1 METNLHYRLTHD
13 EVTNTPICDGY
24 VSVPCSPA
32 IKNTESN
39 DERVKKLLQRMSA
52 RHLDL
57 IRELSEKNREK
68 EEQLR
73 REEQRQRK
81 RESSLRSR
89 ILARTGS
96 LDVDDKEKMGDLP
109 TLPPDETASAEER
122 RLWKAEG
129 AEEEALDSPRA
140 DEEAEA
146 EALPGSPA
154 EEQEVP
160 HEAES
165 AEVTVQ
171 PAMSVHLE
179 VPSDEPVVTGVTDDG
194 AIRAAQRQR
203 KQSSYLARRQFVA
216 EEPLSFRRS
225 GYAAQQPNRTTVS
238 YAAQRGREQ
247 LASSTGDPAS
257 PSAGRL
263 KCNADIEKRQQEA
276 INRLQEF
283 QKARSLKLQREQL
296 KREWRAHRAKSYLLE
311 QCQNSEIKEYLES
324 KEKPK
329 ALPRLPSHSAS
340 ASPARILAARRRDAS
355 EEPREEPRSEP
366 EEAGQTAPE
375 DGSPNAEAAPSPS
388 SVQAAEVTEAEVE
401 VEAAESPPIS
411 FKGSPS
417 APSKPRMGPS
427 RSEYISRF
435 VSRMRNA
442 QIAMKCARHLSDW
455 KRLHSCPQSSPVFI
469 CAGGYPD
476 FTNAMRR
483 RGWFQNEDKDSRFFD
498 VKWAPAA
505 AIDHDNL
512 LTGQVV
518 NHFHGNREITTK
530 VGLTLNLRNCLPMCG
545 ADPDAFYPRAYDL
558 YEPGERSEF
567 AMNFKFTKAQAILR
581 EFLRNLDG
589 RAAMTF
595 SSDVVRL
602 AYKICLRLVTDPAD
616 VMDSPELAE
625 GLNAVSDKEWAVLE
639 QVCLDDCTQRLESV
653 VKAEDLN
660 DFINKKQVPTEA
672 MREREKKEKARQ
684 KEKEKLNGGPVV
696 EEKKK
701 KKPKAKK
708 GEEEPLC
715 APVSSFRGIKAEHLI
730 KNVREVLDEMD
741 ATSRQFAI
749 NGCRNAWIVKPSG
762 KSRGRGIK
770 VMRELDEIF
779 RYCASDGFQWVCQKY
794 IERPQ
799 LIHGYKFDIRQWAT
813 GAIGAFVP
821 ASDSTEEEVHIKVE
835 KGAFQ
840 EGHNVRISGKDY
852 GVVTSIK
859 WCSDNWTSVRDW
871 QTPLTPEDVTLYDF
885 NYYRLSPSTVPM
897 GILTV
902 GLTASECNSDDA
914 CLQEGT
920 RAKGRIS
927 SVADEEVGILVDR
940 GRFEVGYPI
949 TIAGKVVGS
958 PDALLW
964 NDEGVLDF
972 VACLEQHATVH
983 SLGLDAPYWVCA
995 YANDQHELGSALGT
1009 DPKASSFFRALMG
1022 EECRGVLLILNRPR
1036 PDNIPAGVPFTRI
1049 WCVFEQFVALT
1060 SEYSPKLS
1068 LDICSWDGQAAQLLV
1083 QGLTDAET

>member
-122 RLWKAEG
+122 RLWK
-129 AEEEALDSPRA
+129 
-140 DEEAEA
+140 
-146 EALPGSPA
+146 
-154 EEQEVP
+154 
-160 HEAES
+160 
-165 AEVTVQ
+165 
-171 PAMSVHLE
+171 
-179 VPSDEPVVTGVTDDG
+179 
-194 AIRAAQRQR
+194 
-203 KQSSYLARRQFVA
+203 
-216 EEPLSFRRS
+216 
-225 GYAAQQPNRTTVS
+225 
-238 YAAQRGREQ
+238 
-247 LASSTGDPAS
+247 
-257 PSAGRL
+257 L

-625 GLNAVSDKEWAVLE
+625 GLNADILDLLVLSSLGE
-639 QVCLDDCTQRLESV
+639 VRHFGDRAARVALHLGQPSRAFLVTPMARRTGFHLALAFAFLCLLV
-653 VKAEDLN
+653 
-660 DFINKKQVPTEA
+660 
-672 MREREKKEKARQ
+672 
-684 KEKEKLNGGPVV
+684 GPVSSGSFAGNPCRV
-696 EEKKK
+696 R
-701 KKPKAKK
+701 KPRHATTVTLCRVRPEHKRKLYEAKQSLSRDSDLLKAKK
-708 GEEEPLC
+708 RVTTEIASCRCIEDVVGV
-715 APVSSFRGIKAEHLI
+715 VSSTRP
-730 KNVREVLDEMD
+730 
-741 ATSRQFAI
+741 Q
-749 NGCRNAWIVKPSG
+749 
-762 KSRGRGIK
+762 
-770 VMRELDEIF
+770 ELDEISMAASVTRIAQLQDTLQASQLQTAGF
-779 RYCASDGFQWVCQKY
+779 KTLLERMEQCLHNPAVRPSAVAGVLWAIASARQSIPELRQLLPAAILGLQASVLKMQEREVTNSIWAIATLHTYIPESRACLDIEGTCDSFASNQAAFAKIQLVQAAGNALWSLGRLKEAAHPKLQKCLQPVLLGRCRDLLACDVFEVDRTVKLTGVARIAWALSLLECRDEGIMVRVRELCIKVAPKYSGNRLLPFVDVLCALAKLNMSDGGLLEAVAS
-794 IERPQ
+794 RP
-799 LIHGYKFDIRQWAT
+799 
-813 GAIGAFVP
+813 
-821 ASDSTEEEVHIKVE
+821 
-835 KGAFQ
+835 
-840 EGHNVRISGKDY
+840 
-852 GVVTSIK
+852 
-859 WCSDNWTSVRDW
+859 WTVKSMRDW
-871 QTPLTPEDVTLYDF
+871 DPCH
-885 NYYRLSPSTVPM
+885 
-897 GILTV
+897 LTV
-902 GLTASECNSDDA
+902 
-914 CLQEGT
+914 
-920 RAKGRIS
+920 
-927 SVADEEVGILVDR
+927 
-940 GRFEVGYPI
+940 
-949 TIAGKVVGS
+949 
-958 PDALLW
+958 
-964 NDEGVLDF
+964 
-972 VACLEQHATVH
+972 
-983 SLGLDAPYWVCA
+983 
-995 YANDQHELGSALGT
+995 
-1009 DPKASSFFRALMG
+1009 
-1022 EECRGVLLILNRPR
+1022 
-1036 PDNIPAGVPFTRI
+1036 
-1049 WCVFEQFVALT
+1049 
-1060 SEYSPKLS
+1060 
-1068 LDICSWDGQAAQLLV
+1068 
-1083 QGLTDAET
+1083 

>member
-1 METNLHYRLTHD
+1 
-13 EVTNTPICDGY
+13 
-24 VSVPCSPA
+24 
-32 IKNTESN
+32 
-39 DERVKKLLQRMSA
+39 MSA

-81 RESSLRSR
+81 RESSLRTR

-122 RLWKAEG
+122 RLWK
-129 AEEEALDSPRA
+129 
-140 DEEAEA
+140 
-146 EALPGSPA
+146 
-154 EEQEVP
+154 
-160 HEAES
+160 
-165 AEVTVQ
+165 
-171 PAMSVHLE
+171 
-179 VPSDEPVVTGVTDDG
+179 
-194 AIRAAQRQR
+194 
-203 KQSSYLARRQFVA
+203 
-216 EEPLSFRRS
+216 
-225 GYAAQQPNRTTVS
+225 
-238 YAAQRGREQ
+238 
-247 LASSTGDPAS
+247 
-257 PSAGRL
+257 L

-355 EEPREEPRSEP
+355 EEPREEPRGEP
-366 EEAGQTAPE
+366 EEAGQAAPE
-375 DGSPNAEAAPSPS
+375 DGSPEAEAAPSPS

-602 AYKICLRLVTDPAD
+602 AYKICLRLVTDPAE

-684 KEKEKLNGGPVV
+684 KEKDKLNGGPVV

-701 KKPKAKK
+701 KKSKAKK
-708 GEEEPLC
+708 GEDEPLC

-799 LIHGYKFDIRQWAT
+799 LIHGYKFDIRQWVLVTDWNPLTVYLWNQPYLRFAGQKYDET
-813 GAIGAFVP
+813 LSDRSEFVHLVNNSIIKHMDGFQEKNEDLNANGYMWFRQQYEEWLHARYCTCEKHRTPFLKPPPYICETFGVRWEDVKFTAKEEDSEDEGADAPEVP
-821 ASDSTEEEVHIKVE
+821 AERATEDELTVEATEVSAAAPSSADSAGSPRSPGSVSDPEEGIDVQVE
-835 KGAFQ
+835 EPSCEEPDASPAVGSSGDDFPGRKGQ
-840 EGHNVRISGKDY
+840 HVGD
-852 GVVTSIK
+852 
-859 WCSDNWTSVRDW
+859 DDTSV
-871 QTPLTPEDVTLYDF
+871 V
-885 NYYRLSPSTVPM
+885 V
-897 GILTV
+897 
-902 GLTASECNSDDA
+902 
-914 CLQEGT
+914 
-920 RAKGRIS
+920 
-927 SVADEEVGILVDR
+927 DER
-940 GRFEVGYPI
+940 GRWHP
-949 TIAGKVVGS
+949 
-958 PDALLW
+958 
-964 NDEGVLDF
+964 
-972 VACLEQHATVH
+972 
-983 SLGLDAPYWVCA
+983 
-995 YANDQHELGSALGT
+995 
-1009 DPKASSFFRALMG
+1009 AS
-1022 EECRGVLLILNRPR
+1022 
-1036 PDNIPAGVPFTRI
+1036 
-1049 WCVFEQFVALT
+1049 
-1060 SEYSPKLS
+1060 
-1068 LDICSWDGQAAQLLV
+1068 
-1083 QGLTDAET
+1083 QGFGRTLRL

>member
-1 METNLHYRLTHD
+1 
-13 EVTNTPICDGY
+13 
-24 VSVPCSPA
+24 
-32 IKNTESN
+32 
-39 DERVKKLLQRMSA
+39 MSA

-122 RLWKAEG
+122 RLWK
-129 AEEEALDSPRA
+129 
-140 DEEAEA
+140 
-146 EALPGSPA
+146 
-154 EEQEVP
+154 
-160 HEAES
+160 
-165 AEVTVQ
+165 
-171 PAMSVHLE
+171 
-179 VPSDEPVVTGVTDDG
+179 
-194 AIRAAQRQR
+194 
-203 KQSSYLARRQFVA
+203 
-216 EEPLSFRRS
+216 
-225 GYAAQQPNRTTVS
+225 
-238 YAAQRGREQ
+238 
-247 LASSTGDPAS
+247 
-257 PSAGRL
+257 L

-684 KEKEKLNGGPVV
+684 KEKDKLNGGPVV

-799 LIHGYKFDIRQWAT
+799 LIHGYKFDIRQWVLVTDWNPLTVYIWNQPYLRFAGQKYDET
-813 GAIGAFVP
+813 LSDRSEFVHLVNNSIIKHMDGFQEKNEDLNANGYMWFRQQYEEWLHARYCTCEKHRTPFLKPPPYTCETFGVRWEDVKFTAKEEESEDEGADPPEVP
-821 ASDSTEEEVHIKVE
+821 AERASEDEPTAEATEASAAAPSSADSTGSPRSPGSVSDREEGIDVQVE
-835 KGAFQ
+835 EPSCEEPDASPTVGSSGDDFPGRKGQ
-840 EGHNVRISGKDY
+840 HVGD
-852 GVVTSIK
+852 
-859 WCSDNWTSVRDW
+859 DDTSVDPCVNLWDGIRKQMENIIIWSLMSVVDGIQHRKGSVELFGYDFMIGEAAQGQAPDVW
-871 QTPLTPEDVTLYDF
+871 LIEVNSSPACDYSTPVTCPLVKQMMEDTVKIMVDLKQTPGAPTGEWQLMQHAF
-885 NYYRLSPSTVPM
+885 SKQVPQRM
-897 GILTV
+897 GF
-902 GLTASECNSDDA
+902 ACNSQLEVLGKKMKMPKA
-914 CLQEGT
+914 KKKKKRKASKKSAEGT
-920 RAKGRIS
+920 TAGEGDGDE
-927 SVADEEVGILVDR
+927 AD
-940 GRFEVGYPI
+940 
-949 TIAGKVVGS
+949 
-958 PDALLW
+958 
-964 NDEGVLDF
+964 
-972 VACLEQHATVH
+972 
-983 SLGLDAPYWVCA
+983 
-995 YANDQHELGSALGT
+995 
-1009 DPKASSFFRALMG
+1009 G
-1022 EECRGVLLILNRPR
+1022 E
-1036 PDNIPAGVPFTRI
+1036 
-1049 WCVFEQFVALT
+1049 
-1060 SEYSPKLS
+1060 
-1068 LDICSWDGQAAQLLV
+1068 DGD
-1083 QGLTDAET
+1083 GDDGCD

>member
-1 METNLHYRLTHD
+1 
-13 EVTNTPICDGY
+13 
-24 VSVPCSPA
+24 
-32 IKNTESN
+32 
-39 DERVKKLLQRMSA
+39 MSA

-122 RLWKAEG
+122 RLWK
-129 AEEEALDSPRA
+129 
-140 DEEAEA
+140 
-146 EALPGSPA
+146 
-154 EEQEVP
+154 
-160 HEAES
+160 
-165 AEVTVQ
+165 
-171 PAMSVHLE
+171 
-179 VPSDEPVVTGVTDDG
+179 
-194 AIRAAQRQR
+194 
-203 KQSSYLARRQFVA
+203 
-216 EEPLSFRRS
+216 
-225 GYAAQQPNRTTVS
+225 
-238 YAAQRGREQ
+238 
-247 LASSTGDPAS
+247 
-257 PSAGRL
+257 L

-799 LIHGYKFDIRQWAT
+799 LIHGYKFDIRQWVLVTDWNPLTVYIWNQPYLRFAGQKYDET
-813 GAIGAFVP
+813 LSDRSEFVHLVNNSIIKHMDGFQEKNEDLNANGYMWFRQQYEEWLHARYCTCEKHRTPFLKPPPYTCETFGVRWEDVKFTAKEEESEDEGADPPEVP
-821 ASDSTEEEVHIKVE
+821 AERASEDEPTAEATEASAAAPSSADSTGSPRSPGSVSDGEEGIDVQVE
-835 KGAFQ
+835 EPSCEEPDASPTVGSSGDDFPGRKGQ
-840 EGHNVRISGKDY
+840 HVGD
-852 GVVTSIK
+852 
-859 WCSDNWTSVRDW
+859 DDTSVDPCVNLWDGIRKQMENIIIWSLMSVVDGIQHRKGSVELFGYDFMIGEAAQGQAPDVW
-871 QTPLTPEDVTLYDF
+871 LIEVNSSPACDYSTPVTCPLVKQMMEDTVKIMVDLKQTPGAPTGEWQLMQHAF
-885 NYYRLSPSTVPM
+885 SKQVPQRM
-897 GILTV
+897 GF
-902 GLTASECNSDDA
+902 ACNSQLEVLGKKMKMPKA
-914 CLQEGT
+914 KKKKKRKASKKSAEGT
-920 RAKGRIS
+920 TAGEGDGDE
-927 SVADEEVGILVDR
+927 AD
-940 GRFEVGYPI
+940 
-949 TIAGKVVGS
+949 
-958 PDALLW
+958 
-964 NDEGVLDF
+964 
-972 VACLEQHATVH
+972 
-983 SLGLDAPYWVCA
+983 
-995 YANDQHELGSALGT
+995 
-1009 DPKASSFFRALMG
+1009 G
-1022 EECRGVLLILNRPR
+1022 E
-1036 PDNIPAGVPFTRI
+1036 
-1049 WCVFEQFVALT
+1049 
-1060 SEYSPKLS
+1060 
-1068 LDICSWDGQAAQLLV
+1068 DGD
-1083 QGLTDAET
+1083 GDDGCD